1 MPVITTSQAPA
12 AKPVG
17 ANLLLTTSWQD
28 LVEAPLYVVPLVG
41 FSTATVNARGVVE
54 FSSPLLIT
62 NIDNTTHSFSARITR
77 ASGVSFVIANAV
89 IVEANDVLPFPLN
102 GQFLIRD
109 DTVSLS
115 VGDKLELLADASN
128 VLVATVSYTE
138 GQAEDNDVT

>member
-62 NIDNTTHSFSARITR
+62 NIDSTTRSFSARITR
-77 ASGVSFVIANAV
+77 ASGSSFVIANAV
-89 IVEANDVLPFPLN
+89 TVEANDVLPFPLN

-115 VGDKLELLADASN
+115 VGDKLELLASAN
-128 VLVATVSYTE
+128 NALVATVSYTE